1 MQLLRLPMTCTRT
14 TTQTDSRTQRQRAS
28 LRPRATWAGACV
40 CKGTHVAVCCGSMA
54 GTPQRTF
61 RAVVWSWT
69 SQWARTTA
77 LWAGTRTSS
86 ALTAA
91 VFLLRP
97 ARLRWSETTG
107 QACCGCGCVCF
118 CVCGC
123 AAVVVFV
130 CVYGCVCLLV
140 CLWL

>member
-1 MQLLRLPMTCTRT
+1 MGTR
-14 TTQTDSRTQRQRAS
+14 
-28 LRPRATWAGACV
+28 
-40 CKGTHVAVCCGSMA
+40 VAVCCGSMA

-69 SQWARTTA
+69 RQSARTMA
-77 LWAGTRTSS
+77 LWAVTRTSS

-107 QACCGCGCVCF
+107 QACCGCGCVCLCVVVRLWLCLF
-118 CVCGC
+118 VCMVVCVCLFVCGC
-123 AAVVVFV
+123 NCIVVGFSFDKTVERS
-130 CVYGCVCLLV
+130 CVC
-140 CLWL
+140 CFR